1 MEFRDV
7 PSLIPSTPNDTST
20 GLSDVE
26 KEAANLQQFSSS
38 SDIEAQVSRPAS
50 DDAFGNEEG
59 AEIQYKTCKWW

>member
-7 PSLIPSTPNDTST
+7 SSLISSTPNDTST

-26 KEAANLQQFSSS
+26 KEAANLQQLSSS
-38 SDIEAQVSRPAS
+38 SGIEVQVSRPAS

>member
-1 MEFRDV
+1 MGFRDV
-7 PSLIPSTPNDTST
+7 SCLIPSAPNDTSP

-26 KEAANLQQFSSS
+26 KEAANLQQLSSS
-38 SDIEAQVSRPAS
+38 SDIETQVSRPAS

>member
-7 PSLIPSTPNDTST
+7 SSLIFPTPSNTST
-20 GLSDVE
+20 RLSDVE
-26 KEAANLQQFSSS
+26 KEAANLHQLSSS
-38 SDIEAQVSRPAS
+38 SDIEAQVSRLAS